1 MYLYRFGDAGPTE
14 ILSNWQPIEGARPL
28 AIIQPSTVCG
38 PVVTSASE
46 VAFLYAV
53 NRTIF
58 AIKVLAGGLANLPLA
73 NGFPLAPVSRVR
85 TFPGLI
91 APGGSVV
98 LLSQIPALAK
108 LAGTTQIPVS
118 VLFFS
123 MQTAD
128 GTFDIFASDLAGHTL
143 RLMRVNSP
151 RHDLSP
157 VFDPS
162 DRSFYMVSDAF
173 APDIPTRSLNIFRW
187 PPIDFEGAITGGDTG
202 DALSSASASSEAVS
216 SVSASSSSATS
227 SSAGSASTSM
237 SSSVSNA
244 SSSAT
249 PHPLPE
255 MVAIQSTGPITIG
268 DSSVSATPHEVAGIS
283 GFEIGKYEITYSLWV
298 DVRDWAIVNGYVFS
312 TATVGMMGSGEGTQT
327 PDHPVTGV
335 SWPDVLVWCNALSA
349 MRGFSPVYYTNSE
362 KLVPLTDVNIVG
374 DAYYPTHV
382 DWTKNGYRLPTEA
395 EWEYA
400 ARRKTDGSLQDGNK
414 PSGYPGTAIEGD
426 QSLPT
431 EWGPYCWYGFISG
444 GSTHPVGEKLANTMG
459 LYDMSGNVSEWC
471 WDWFMGDYEETPEY
485 TGQDPTGTSMP
496 QDPTGTSMPGDGR
509 SIRGGAAYS
518 TYGSSYNQQTAWR
531 DGINGSIISVI
542 DWPDLATIGFRVVR
556 RP

>member
-58 AIKVLAGGLANLPLA
+58 AIKVLAGGLA

-268 DSSVSATPHEVAGIS
+268 DSSVSATPHEVAGITS
-283 GFEIGKYEITYSLWV
+283 FEIGKFEITYSLWTN
-298 DVRDWAIVNGYVFS
+298 VRDWAIANGYVFS
-312 TATVGMMGSGEGTQT
+312 TNTAGMMGSGEPVGGYT
-327 PDHPVTGV
+327 PAHPVTSV
-335 SWPDVLVWCNALSA
+335 RWPDVLVWCNALSA
-349 MRGFSPVYYTNSE
+349 MRGYSPVYYTDSQKTQVLANATNVNQASYDFMCVAWTNS
-362 KLVPLTDVNIVG
+362 
-374 DAYYPTHV
+374 
-382 DWTKNGYRLPTEA
+382 GYRLPTEA

-400 ARRKTDGSLQDGNK
+400 ARRMPDGSLQAGDK
-414 PSGYPGTAIEGD
+414 PSGYTGSEAYYGPNVA
-426 QSLPT
+426 T
-431 EWGPYCWYGFISG
+431 EWGPYCWYNGNSG
-444 GSTHPVGEKLANTMG
+444 ISTHMVGALAANLMG
-459 LYDMSGNVSEWC
+459 IYDMSGNVAEWC
-471 WDWFMGDYEETPEY
+471 WDWFMGNYEETPEY
-485 TGQDPTGTSMP
+485 IGQDPTGTSIP
-496 QDPTGTSMPGDGR
+496 CDGR
-509 SIRGGAAYS
+509 SIRGGAAY
-518 TYGSSYNQQTAWR
+518 GDMVGNPLNQQTAWR
-531 DGINGSIISVI
+531 DMANSAIEADSTILS
-542 DWPDLATIGFRVVR
+542 TIGFRVVR